1 MSNSSLA
8 IHSGRGA
15 RRSTRVNRAIRLAV
29 EGVDSFR
36 GPYHEEVSTVT
47 VNCHGCKYESKYE
60 VLPNAFVTLELN
72 GKGQDSK
79 PISTRGHVKW
89 TQRPAERGALFQTA
103 IELDAPGNI
112 WGIDSPPSD
121 WLPFCGPRS
130 PEADGSKAK
139 TVAVLRPEAAPT
151 STKEDGGKAAS
162 PRAAESASPRSSVTR
177 PVGQLVGVFQQQLER
192 MLSEA
197 AEAVVQER
205 ATALLNDMRAGL
217 REEAKRVVAE
227 ATSSQAGS
235 WIDESLKQMNQI
247 GEESARA
254 RHAQW
259 TKKIEMDLHRAF
271 TRMGMRHRELEEIS
285 ERLTTK
291 AQERLQGILEASCKD
306 AVDRIIARLKEQLA
320 PVIDHAHRVAA
331 DRTKREEELEKLCQ
345 QYVEKSAVQIE
356 ESCTRLDK
364 QFEMILRER
373 LDSAREELERAASAA
388 ANSAA
393 NSVRASAQQQEAEAQ
408 ARWPSAL
415 EPVTEGALATLKEK
429 AADISRQF
437 AGEMS
442 RYSRSH
448 LEFVSGEIS
457 ELAKRIGKLSKG

>member
-1 MSNSSLA
+1 VSNSSLA
-8 IHSGRGA
+8 IHCGRGA

-29 EGVDSFR
+29 GGVDSSR
-36 GPYHEEVSTVT
+36 GPYHEEVSTIT
-47 VNCHGCKYESKYE
+47 VNCHGFKYESKYE
-60 VLPNAFVTLELN
+60 VLPNAFVILEL
-72 GKGQDSK
+72 KGQDSK

-89 TQRPAERGALFQTA
+89 TQRPAEHGGLFQTA

-151 STKEDGGKAAS
+151 ITKEELGKAAS
-162 PRAAESASPRSSVTR
+162 PRAAESAPPPSSGTR
-177 PVGQLVGVFQQQLER
+177 PVGQLIGGFQQQMER

-197 AEAVVQER
+197 AETVVRER

-227 ATSSQAGS
+227 AASSQAGS
-235 WIDESLKQMNQI
+235 WIDESLKRMNQI
-247 GEESARA
+247 AEESARA

-259 TKKIEMDLHRAF
+259 TKKIETDLQQALS
-271 TRMGMRHRELEEIS
+271 RMEMRHRELEEVS

-291 AQERLQGILEASCKD
+291 AQDRLQGFLETSRKD
-306 AVDRIIARLKEQLA
+306 AVDRIIARLREQSA
-320 PVIDHAHRVAA
+320 PVIEHAHKVAA
-331 DRTKREEELEKLCQ
+331 DLRKREEELEKICQ
-345 QYVEKSAVQIE
+345 QYVEKSTVQIE

-364 QFEMILRER
+364 QFEVVLRER

-388 ANSAA
+388 ANSAL
-393 NSVRASAQQQEAEAQ
+393 NSVRASAQHQEAEAQ
-408 ARWPSAL
+408 ARLHGAL

-429 AADISRQF
+429 AADISREF

-442 RYSRSH
+442 HYSRSH
-448 LEFVSGEIS
+448 LEFVSGAIS
-457 ELAKRIGKLSKG
+457 ELAKGIGKLSKD